1 MNLRRKRSLAKLIF
15 GGLLLIILST
25 GLFIGLGFKDK
36 VANLFSEATGTKAEI
51 RVDAGSN
58 LGVLPQP
65 WRNLAQ
71 GGEEP
76 DTITKVAQKI
86 KLLQP
91 NYIRIDHIYDFYDVP
106 NGWTKLDSEVNAILA
121 AGAKPLLALSYMP
134 NGFGADITAAPD
146 NWNDWY
152 ALVKATIEHYS
163 GKNNKNISNVYYEVW
178 NEPDLFG
185 GWKAYGNKNY
195 LRLYRVSAQAAAAA
209 NNTLPFKLG
218 GPATTGAYPNW
229 IEALLNLVDAENL
242 RLDFVSW
249 HRYSWEAEA
258 LSDDAGLINR
268 LLLKHPRL
276 ALKEKLVTEYGPD
289 PENNP
294 AYDTGLGA
302 SHLLATIRASL
313 GKIHKIF
320 NFEIMD
326 GPGPDG
332 AAFWGRYGLLTHH
345 ASGLQPKPRYNL
357 LLWLNQLEGQRLAV
371 TGEGSWVKGIS
382 VASGNILRLYLVNY
396 DPRGAHQETVPIVI
410 NNLAPGSYQ
419 VNYEWFQGKTQTKAV
434 QITGGTFVDQVFM
447 RPNEIIR
454 LTLTH

>member
-1 MNLRRKRSLAKLIF
+1 
-15 GGLLLIILST
+15 
-25 GLFIGLGFKDK
+25 
-36 VANLFSEATGTKAEI
+36 
-51 RVDAGSN
+51 
-58 LGVLPQP
+58 
-65 WRNLAQ
+65 
-71 GGEEP
+71 
-76 DTITKVAQKI
+76 
-86 KLLQP
+86 
-91 NYIRIDHIYDFYDVP
+91 
-106 NGWTKLDSEVNAILA
+106 
-121 AGAKPLLALSYMP
+121 
-134 NGFGADITAAPD
+134 
-146 NWNDWY
+146 
-152 ALVKATIEHYS
+152 
-163 GKNNKNISNVYYEVW
+163 
-178 NEPDLFG
+178 
-185 GWKAYGNKNY
+185 
-195 LRLYRVSAQAAAAA
+195 
-209 NNTLPFKLG
+209 
-218 GPATTGAYPNW
+218 
-229 IEALLNLVDAENL
+229 LVDAENL

-410 NNLAPGSYQ
+410 NNLAPGGYQ